1 MRSETTRPDSRM
13 ATTTTPS
20 IDRRTSSGAA
30 RSSDADVALSANYV
44 LDECMFVLGQAVG
57 TRTTLDY
64 DAVVW
69 IRQHFHP
76 KFVRAIGTFGDRW
89 AEDRDNVTAVAC
101 MLGERAVRYAAD
113 RASIGVEEVRRAAAD
128 VERHCQLHSK
138 RVARARGLDVSGTDR
153 TLIAGYWC
161 I

>member
-13 ATTTTPS
+13 ALTISPLTHRARP
-20 IDRRTSSGAA
+20 SGA
-30 RSSDADVALSANYV
+30 DADVAHAANCV

-57 TRTTLDY
+57 TRTTLDF

-76 KFVRAIGTFGDRW
+76 KFARAITTFGNRW

-113 RASIGVEEVRRAAAD
+113 RPSIGIEEIRRAAAD

-138 RVARARGLDVSGTDR
+138 RAARRRGLDASGTDR
-153 TLIAGYWC
+153 PLIAGYWC